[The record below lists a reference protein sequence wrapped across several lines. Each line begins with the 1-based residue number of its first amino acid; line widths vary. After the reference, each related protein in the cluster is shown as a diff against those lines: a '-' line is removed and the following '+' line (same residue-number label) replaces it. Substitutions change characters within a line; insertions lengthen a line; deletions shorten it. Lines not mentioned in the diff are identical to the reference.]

1 MCLSAFV
8 SGIQY
13 ATFFETLPQLWLQ
26 ELADRNILSET
37 LSPSRLKDKVSCCRL
52 RARHLKRTELHLS
65 IKRITRNNFPLV
77 EDQAHGRLSLCVNS
91 QVCFEAERIDDGY
104 QGPRSIKWCARD
116 GSVRKNMPSS
126 LQQNSIQRGN

>member
-1 MCLSAFV
+1 MCLSALV

-26 ELADRNILSET
+26 ELANRNILSEA

-65 IKRITRNNFPLV
+65 IKRISRHKLTPFEHP
-77 EDQAHGRLSLCVNS
+77 AHGRLSLCVNS

-104 QGPRSIKWCARD
+104 QGPRSIKW
-116 GSVRKNMPSS
+116 
-126 LQQNSIQRGN
+126 